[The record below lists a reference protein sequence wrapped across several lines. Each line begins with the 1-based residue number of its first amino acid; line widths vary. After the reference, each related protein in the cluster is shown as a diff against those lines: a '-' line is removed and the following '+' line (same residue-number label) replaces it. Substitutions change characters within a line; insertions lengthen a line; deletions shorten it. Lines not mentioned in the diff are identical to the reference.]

1 MRKFVILQSGFKT
14 AEHGN
19 LALPPT
25 EDVSNTINSV
35 LQGTSIK
42 QTINGYF
49 QREVTDIYLQY
60 SKDSRI
66 ITMFDFREYLLRVAI
81 TVFNEVNFKS
91 WIELQN
97 SNPHYTSTHKEFII
111 DTLTYLC
118 TGVRN
123 FNVETWPMLLGIK
136 IANER
141 DTKTVVNLNKY
152 FSDHTLRMSPIS
164 DVPEES
170 KGSYINFHTPDFIPI
185 NDGLVDV
192 ISRWT
197 SHRDGY
203 KDLIYSLYA
212 IFGDRNQNA

>member
-19 LALPPT
+19 LALPVA

-81 TVFNEVNFKS
+81 TVFNEVNF
-91 WIELQN
+91 
-97 SNPHYTSTHKEFII
+97 II
-111 DTLTYLC
+111 IIS
-118 TGVRN
+118 
-123 FNVETWPMLLGIK
+123 LL
-136 IANER
+136 R
-141 DTKTVVNLNKY
+141 
-152 FSDHTLRMSPIS
+152 
-164 DVPEES
+164 
-170 KGSYINFHTPDFIPI
+170 
-185 NDGLVDV
+185 
-192 ISRWT
+192 
-197 SHRDGY
+197 
-203 KDLIYSLYA
+203 
-212 IFGDRNQNA
+212 

>member
-14 AEHGN
+14 AEHGD
-19 LALPPT
+19 LALPPA

>member
-19 LALPPT
+19 LALPVA
-25 EDVSNTINSV
+25 EDISNTINSV

-136 IANER
+136 TANEK

-152 FSDHTLRMSPIS
+152 FRDNTARMLPIS
-164 DVPEES
+164 EDSGEPQ
-170 KGSYINFHTPDFIPI
+170 GSYINFHTPDFII
-185 NDGLVDV
+185 LNDGLVDV